1 MNALRYRFAFDIG
14 GTFTDLVLLGSDGR
28 IHTAKVL
35 SDHDDVVG
43 PIRAGLQRM
52 LQQHGIALSQLS
64 EVVSGATTAVTNL
77 VIERKGACTGLI
89 TTAGFRDVIE
99 IARELRYDLYDL
111 AAPGPD
117 PVIPR
122 ALRAEVHERVDAA
135 GCVIQA
141 PRDEEIEQVIRQLV
155 AGGVRAIAVCFL
167 HSFTNPAHE
176 QRVKAI
182 AQRIAPQISVSLSSE
197 VLGEMREYERTI
209 ATVLNAYVM
218 PMVGSYLGSIE
229 DGLKSLG
236 MPVTLRIMQSNGGV
250 ISREFGERMPIRML
264 ESGPAAGAL
273 GAAHAARQ
281 AETPDVIAFDM
292 GGTTAKACLISN
304 GKPSVTTDFE
314 AARLQRFKKGS
325 GLPVRLPTVD
335 LIEIGA
341 GGGSIAHVDATGLLK
356 VGPHSAGSNPG
367 PACYGLGGT
376 RPTVTDAALL
386 LGYLDGEGSLSGAVS
401 LRPALA
407 ERAIEEHIAKP
418 LGMSVIEA
426 ANGIHRIVCE
436 HMASA
441 AKIHAVENG
450 RDVRRYTLLAFGGA
464 GPIHARE
471 VARRSGCAEVLVPA
485 NAGVFSA
492 FGLLVAPMKV
502 DMVRTRFSRLAEL
515 DWPAIEALLLSM
527 ETPLRAELASAGV
540 PQADIQFRRTADM
553 RYVGQ
558 GFEVETEL
566 PAQMLPSTLAEIEHN
581 FQTAY
586 AARFGKPL
594 VSQRIEVV
602 NWRVE
607 GSADAAVTPS
617 ASVASAAQ
625 AAGATATATARRR
638 SRPAYF
644 PDIAAFVETPV
655 LTQSELQPGQM
666 HDGPALVEQ
675 PGSTVVVGPGDR
687 FMLDAA
693 GNLRIRLQSL
703 NAQHPNVQTLNAVTT
718 AVKA

>member
-1 MNALRYRFAFDIG
+1 
-14 GTFTDLVLLGSDGR
+14 
-28 IHTAKVL
+28 
-35 SDHDDVVG
+35 
-43 PIRAGLQRM
+43 
-52 LQQHGIALSQLS
+52 
-64 EVVSGATTAVTNL
+64 
-77 VIERKGACTGLI
+77 
-89 TTAGFRDVIE
+89 
-99 IARELRYDLYDL
+99 
-111 AAPGPD
+111 
-117 PVIPR
+117 
-122 ALRAEVHERVDAA
+122 
-135 GCVIQA
+135 
-141 PRDEEIEQVIRQLV
+141 
-155 AGGVRAIAVCFL
+155 
-167 HSFTNPAHE
+167 
-176 QRVKAI
+176 
-182 AQRIAPQISVSLSSE
+182 
-197 VLGEMREYERTI
+197 
-209 ATVLNAYVM
+209 
-218 PMVGSYLGSIE
+218 
-229 DGLKSLG
+229 
-236 MPVTLRIMQSNGGV
+236 
-250 ISREFGERMPIRML
+250 
-264 ESGPAAGAL
+264 
-273 GAAHAARQ
+273 
-281 AETPDVIAFDM
+281 
-292 GGTTAKACLISN
+292 
-304 GKPSVTTDFE
+304 
-314 AARLQRFKKGS
+314 
-325 GLPVRLPTVD
+325 
-335 LIEIGA
+335 
-341 GGGSIAHVDATGLLK
+341 
-356 VGPHSAGSNPG
+356 
-367 PACYGLGGT
+367 
-376 RPTVTDAALL
+376 LL

-607 GSADAAVTPS
+607 GSADAAVTPL

-625 AAGATATATARRR
+625 AATATATAKRR

-687 FMLDAA
+687 FMLDEA